1 MPDPAPTSPTWV
13 SAPNPQLYSPRNLQR
28 YRRLVVDKS
37 HRLAWKL
44 DNTELLDL
52 YLRHVRERHLEVG
65 PADLHFLN
73 LTPAPTLAHLW
84 HVDVLDINDAPLN
97 TAREQ
102 LLGRAQTSLHKHD
115 ALVAPWPLAHQS
127 VDSLACG
134 NVLHCLLGNGFR
146 AKATAI
152 GEMARV
158 LTDDGTAWG
167 YTLLGA
173 QDPAISPNLLAR
185 YLMYRYNRADNIFH
199 NTGDRLTDLSRE
211 LDACFAEVRLW
222 VMGCAAVWV
231 ARGPRR

>member
-1 MPDPAPTSPTWV
+1 MPENASPPR
-13 SAPNPQLYSPRNLQR
+13 SAPNPKLYSHRNLQR
-28 YRRLVVDKS
+28 YRRLVVGLS
-37 HRLAWKL
+37 HRFAWKL

-65 PADLHFLN
+65 PADLHFLSF
-73 LTPAPTLAHLW
+73 TPAPTLARLW
-84 HVDVLDINDAPLN
+84 HVDVLDINPAPLN
-97 TAREQ
+97 TARKR
-102 LLGRAQTSLHKHD
+102 LAGRAQVDTHKHD
-115 ALVAPWPLAHQS
+115 MLVAPWPIADQS

-134 NVLHCLLGNGFR
+134 NVLHCVPGNGFR
-146 AKATAI
+146 AKSTAI

-185 YLMYRYNRADNIFH
+185 YLMHRYNRADNVFH
-199 NTGDRLTDLSRE
+199 NTDDRLSDLSHE
-211 LDACFAEVRLW
+211 LDARFTEVRLW

>member
-1 MPDPAPTSPTWV
+1 MPENASPPR
-13 SAPNPQLYSPRNLQR
+13 SAPNPKLYSHRNLQR
-28 YRRLVVDKS
+28 YRRLVVGLS
-37 HRLAWKL
+37 HQFAWKL

-65 PADLHFLN
+65 PADLHFLS

-84 HVDVLDINDAPLN
+84 HVDVLDINPAPLN
-97 TAREQ
+97 TARER
-102 LLGRAQTSLHKHD
+102 LAGRAQVDTHEHD
-115 ALVAPWPLAHQS
+115 ILVAPWPIADQS

-134 NVLHCLLGNGFR
+134 NVLHCLPGKGFR

-173 QDPAISPNLLAR
+173 QDPAISPNLLAH
-185 YLMYRYNRADNIFH
+185 YLMHRYNHADNIFH
-199 NTGDRLTDLSRE
+199 NTGDRLTDLSNE
-211 LDACFAEVRLW
+211 LDARFTEVRLW